1 MFKSLFLGFL
11 SVFSTSCKLA
21 TYWADNPSNISFP
34 LEMIPSWID
43 TVIIGFATVNLDST
57 VAFPYNQT
65 MIQNGI
71 KTLKANNQTV
81 FLSVGGAANCGPK
94 GISQDLMFGF
104 PGFNATIWAKSLANL
119 MGIYGFVNLDIDY
132 ECRDGVLQNPANVRD
147 ALFELK
153 SILPNITVSFVAFSV
168 VLTPSGW
175 QDYKQAFIAIQPFVD
190 IVFWA
195 SYNINMNQG
204 LASAFYSSAN
214 ITSIAQLG
222 YNLTGIYYGYCLG
235 NGCVWGTGPSSA
247 QVILWANSV
256 KLYGGGGLFLWS
268 LQDELALYHG
278 NFSLF
283 NTMSLS
289 KQVADILHG

>member
-1 MFKSLFLGFL
+1 
-11 SVFSTSCKLA
+11 
-21 TYWADNPSNISFP
+21 
-34 LEMIPSWID
+34 MIHPWVD

-57 VAFPYNQT
+57 VSFPYNQT

-71 KTLKANNQTV
+71 QSLKANNKTV

-104 PGFNATIWAKSLANL
+104 PGFNATIWAQSVANL

-132 ECRDGVLQNPANVRD
+132 ECRDGVLQNPANVRN

-153 SILPNITVSFVAFSV
+153 SILPNLTVSFVAFSV
-168 VLTPSGW
+168 VVTPSGW
-175 QDYKQAFIAIQPFVD
+175 QDYKQAFIAMQPFVD

-195 SYNINMNQG
+195 SYNINLNQG
-204 LASAFYSSAN
+204 LANVFYTNAN

-235 NGCVWGTGPSSA
+235 NGCVWGPGPSSA
-247 QVILWANSV
+247 QVILWANYV

-268 LQDELALYHG
+268 LQDELALYNG

-283 NTMSLS
+283 NTVSLS